1 MNVLE
6 ENLVKQDI
14 AKQHID
20 KQDIASHTMNLLS
33 ATSTWILVRH
43 QWLITKMRSIL
54 TGEPSPSLQDLY
66 QFDSL
71 NLHDLHL
78 PENLL
83 VSFMHIKERLENG
96 WNDTVSIHH
105 PLSGLS
111 IFDQLNIFQQQ
122 AHLFMQESKELN
134 QELWRDFTMRDPLTG
149 ALTRL
154 TLKSSL
160 LEELN
165 RNKRH
170 QHACTIALIDQNK
183 FKKINDDWGHVIGD
197 QVLANTASL
206 IQQNLRFGDKLFRY
220 GGDEWLILMPNTD
233 QEKAG
238 LMLERIQKIVAN
250 FQHTTS
256 NQIKFQSSF
265 NFGIAQCCLYENV
278 DDWIAAADSDL
289 YIAKKLLNF
298 PLFA

>member
-1 MNVLE
+1 MTHSE
-6 ENLVKQDI
+6 E
-14 AKQHID
+14 
-20 KQDIASHTMNLLS
+20 DIASNTMNLLS
-33 ATSTWILVRH
+33 VTRTWILMRH

-54 TGEPSPSLQDLY
+54 TGEPPPPLHELY
-66 QFDSL
+66 QFDTL
-71 NLHDLHL
+71 TLRHLKL

-83 VSFMHIKERLENG
+83 TSFTSIKERLESV
-96 WNDTVSIHH
+96 WNDTVNIHH

-111 IFDQLNIFQQQ
+111 IFDQLNVFQQQ

-160 LEELN
+160 LQELN
-165 RNKRH
+165 RSKRH
-170 QHACTIALIDQNK
+170 QHACSIALIDQHK
-183 FKKINDDWGHVIGD
+183 FKKINDDWGHNVGD
-197 QVLANTASL
+197 QVLASTASL

-220 GGDEWLILMPNTD
+220 GGDEWLILLPNTD

-238 LMLERIQKIVAN
+238 LMLARIQKIAAH

-256 NQIKFQSSF
+256 NQIKFHSSF
-265 NFGIAQCCLYENV
+265 HFGVAECSPYENV
-278 DDWIAAADSDL
+278 DDWIAAADNDL
-289 YIAKKLLNF
+289 YIAKKLVNL
-298 PLFA
+298 PLFI

>member
-1 MNVLE
+1 MIHSE
-6 ENLVKQDI
+6 ENI
-14 AKQHID
+14 ARE
-20 KQDIASHTMNLLS
+20 DIASNTMDLLS
-33 ATSTWILVRH
+33 VTNNWILMRH

-54 TGEPSPSLQDLY
+54 TGEPSPPLHELY
-66 QFDSL
+66 EFDTLTLSHL
-71 NLHDLHL
+71 KL

-83 VSFMHIKERLENG
+83 TSFTGIKERLESV
-96 WNDTVSIHH
+96 WNDTVNIHH

-111 IFDQLNIFQQQ
+111 IFDQLNVFQQQ

-160 LEELN
+160 LQELN
-165 RNKRH
+165 RSKRH
-170 QHACTIALIDQNK
+170 QHACSIALIDQHK
-183 FKKINDDWGHVIGD
+183 FKKINDDWGHNVGD

-238 LMLERIQKIVAN
+238 LMLARIQKIAAN

-256 NQIKFQSSF
+256 NQIKFHSSF
-265 NFGIAQCCLYENV
+265 HYGVAECSPYENV
-278 DDWIAAADSDL
+278 DDWIAAADNDL
-289 YIAKKLLNF
+289 YIAKKLVNL
-298 PLFA
+298 PLFI